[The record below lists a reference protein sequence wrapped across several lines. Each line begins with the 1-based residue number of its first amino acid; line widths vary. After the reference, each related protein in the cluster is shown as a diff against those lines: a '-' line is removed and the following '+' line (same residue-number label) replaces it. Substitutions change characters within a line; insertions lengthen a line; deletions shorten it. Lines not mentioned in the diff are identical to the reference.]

1 MAVGWFALT
10 ELVRSPRVQIQPPLR
25 TLVFI
30 SRFGVTKTLKAV
42 LTDQNHHGHVFKKS
56 MNFKEFGVI
65 KDHFYE
71 SEAHHVS
78 LEQSPPKICDL
89 DRNESAHLPFF
100 PPRLC
105 KSSLLFPA
113 TPPSRGEAK
122 RDAKSCVT
130 RAAIHQLHSHSRRLR
145 FRGVGHEMKTYGKS
159 HLCCG
164 DRTEEMRDCCRASVE
179 GTKPWKKLLLFS
191 PGYFSQQQ
199 GGREQRMFLSEE
211 FFF

>member
-1 MAVGWFALT
+1 MKVKPIMCHWNSHLQRSVTST
-10 ELVRSPRVQIQPPLR
+10 ETSQLIYLFS
-25 TLVFI
+25 
-30 SRFGVTKTLKAV
+30 
-42 LTDQNHHGHVFKKS
+42 
-56 MNFKEFGVI
+56 
-65 KDHFYE
+65 
-71 SEAHHVS
+71 
-78 LEQSPPKICDL
+78 
-89 DRNESAHLPFF
+89 

-105 KSSLLFPA
+105 KSW
-113 TPPSRGEAK
+113 GEAK
-122 RDAKSCVT
+122 QDAKSCVT

-211 FFF
+211 FFFLILGLFNLFTGVCGRCSLKLRLFCRNFSSICSFNCAFANSSLAFGYSLLGYLEKKGLNGSWREVPPAQITAN